1 MNGQV
6 GERILQLIS
15 GVFHVAFAICGKAE
29 DIGQVAVDVTGVDG
43 LEPLA
48 VPLRKP
54 ACGIALPHGVV
65 HIVIV
70 LIDRGNDR
78 LLHRVPHTL
87 HDDVHPEVFRYDHKE
102 HEQAE
107 CHSDDHGIAL
117 TGAGAKK

>member
-6 GERILQLIS
+6 GERILQLVS

-29 DIGQVAVDVTGVDG
+29 DIGQVAIDVTGIDG

-48 VPLRKP
+48 VPLWEP
-54 ACGIALPHGVV
+54 ACGIALPHRMV

-87 HDDVHPEVFRYDHKE
+87 HDDVDSKILGDEHKE
-102 HEQAE
+102 HEKAE
-107 CHSDDHGIAL
+107 CHGDDHGIAL
-117 TGAGAKK
+117 AGTGAKK